1 MSRNKLIAATAVAIL
16 FTGLAVT
23 DGFARGGGGGAG
35 GHGGGSG
42 GGGGGFAS
50 GGAAHIGGNFGGLGG
65 GNLGCGLGATRPQ
78 GGNNGAGMARGPER
92 TFGGPV
98 DSNRYRTARGEPD
111 HYGDR
116 FDDRDHDPFRNLFCS
131 RPTRTTVICA
141 ITALR
146 RPTGPATTTA
156 ALRLT
161 KDGPVTT
168 RIVSAIDVE
177 LLLAADPIPLG
188 PAAAFS
194 QSSAIFR
201 TARRQ
206 AGGASRELAS
216 IVFQEILKATLAN

>member
-1 MSRNKLIAATAVAIL
+1 MSRNKLIAATALAIL

-65 GNLGCGLGATRPQ
+65 GNLGGGLGATRPQ
-78 GGNNGAGMARGPER
+78 VAPAWLAGLSGPLAVLLIPTVIGR
-92 TFGGPV
+92 RVANQTT
-98 DSNRYRTARGEPD
+98 TAIAFTIATTITSGIV
-111 HYGDR
+111 
-116 FDDRDHDPFRNLFCS
+116 FCS

-141 ITALR
+141 ITAIR
-146 RPTGPATTTA
+146 RPTGPATTAA

-216 IVFQEILKATLAN
+216 IVFQ

>member
-1 MSRNKLIAATAVAIL
+1 MGLRVAVAVVRAV
-16 FTGLAVT
+16 TAAALAVVAVASQAAVQPT
-23 DGFARGGGGGAG
+23 
-35 GHGGGSG
+35 SG
-42 GGGGGFAS
+42 GILAVWVAAIWVAALERPGPKAVTMAPAWLAS
-50 GGAAHIGGNFGGLGG
+50 LSGPLAVLLIPTVIGRRVANQTTTAIAFTI
-65 GNLGCGLGATRPQ
+65 ATTITS
-78 GGNNGAGMARGPER
+78 GI
-92 TFGGPV
+92 V
-98 DSNRYRTARGEPD
+98 
-111 HYGDR
+111 
-116 FDDRDHDPFRNLFCS
+116 FCS

-141 ITALR
+141 ITAIR

-177 LLLAADPIPLG
+177 LLLAADPILLG

-201 TARRQ
+201 TALRQ